1 MTTSLERQLGT
12 DAAEIIKLHRKITEL
27 ADGLLDNAIRCG
39 GFLWRVKEELSH
51 GEWTPWCQKNLPSIS
66 MDTIQ
71 RYIKCYQNKDELK
84 GAEIGDLSKAYKLLK
99 KAKNTP
105 VEKPHSAVFDS
116 GNPKKEVNPPGE
128 SPGKNDAKDKPK
140 SSVQQQVPAPEI
152 LDRTGFVIPT
162 DSPAMTHWRRTAEA
176 NELLSA
182 LSRIKCRMEAAQD
195 NRDKMYGEVNFSS
208 IIADLQSAYQLLKVA
223 VPYAVCPTC
232 QGRVLSP
239 CSTCKGRGLIS
250 EFYWKHKVPDKTKEI
265 REKAIAALA
274 AKKKDKK

>member
-1 MTTSLERQLGT
+1 MNQTKELTSRYHLLKNIVVSNWSAVLETHSALE
-12 DAAEIIKLHRKITEL
+12 EIKASKLYRVEFETWEDFCLKTLHKTPQHINR
-27 ADGLLDNAIRCG
+27 LLKSAS
-39 GFLWRVKEELSH
+39 VAEELTEES
-51 GEWTPWCQKNLPSIS
+51 EP
-66 MDTIQ
+66 
-71 RYIKCYQNKDELK
+71 
-84 GAEIGDLSKAYKLLK
+84 IGSLLK
-99 KAKNTP
+99 NESQARALSEVPSESRKDVIQKAASNGP
-105 VEKPHSAVFDS
+105 VTAKSITLAA
-116 GNPKKEVNPPGE
+116 KE
-128 SPGKNDAKDKPK
+128 
-140 SSVQQQVPAPEI
+140 SVPVV

-162 DSPAMTHWRRTAEA
+162 DSPAMTHWQRTAEA

-208 IIADLQSAYQLLKVA
+208 VIADLQSAYQLLKVA

-250 EFYWKHKVPDKTKEI
+250 EFYWKHKVPNKTKEI